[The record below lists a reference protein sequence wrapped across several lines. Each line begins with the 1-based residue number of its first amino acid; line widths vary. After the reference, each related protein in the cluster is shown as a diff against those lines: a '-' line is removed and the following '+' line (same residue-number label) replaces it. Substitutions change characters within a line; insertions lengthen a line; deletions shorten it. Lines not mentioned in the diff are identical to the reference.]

1 MESCVYLV
9 EKIIEYQLRQ
19 VVRFVLTKKAH
30 SLSKSKNALS
40 NIIKDMAKIN
50 NAVQLHAVFSK
61 IVESSYIRVLY
72 QSDIVR
78 HVSHLQMALTRI
90 KSIVYA

>member
-1 MESCVYLV
+1 MT
-9 EKIIEYQLRQ
+9 KI
-19 VVRFVLTKKAH
+19 
-30 SLSKSKNALS
+30 KNARE
-40 NIIKDMAKIN
+40 
-50 NAVQLHAVFSK
+50 LHELFSK
-61 IVESSYIRVLY
+61 IVESRYIRVLY